1 MPDAQPQ
8 LLTPFDPL
16 DTVSI
21 MESVMYSNVEG
32 RNFGTAIREIVRS
45 RGLLWDLVSKDLR
58 ARYRNAVMGFVWAVL
73 QPLLMML
80 ILYFVF
86 GKIFGGRIV
95 GNGGREHHYALTLL
109 TGLIFWQF
117 FAAALGRATT
127 SLIDNADLIKKVY
140 FPREIIPLASMGNS
154 VVNLGIGFAV
164 LVAIYCSIEKHLP
177 GIGILWVGVV
187 FVIQCVLIT
196 GLALLC
202 SSLNVRFR
210 DVGYAVDVVLMMGFY
225 ATPIFYSA
233 EDLQRAAADY
243 PALLSVFALNP
254 LVGIV
259 SGYRTALLD
268 NAFPPLSEI
277 GWPIVCSLAVFML
290 GIVIFRRASST
301 IADHL

>member
-1 MPDAQPQ
+1 M
-8 LLTPFDPL
+8 
-16 DTVSI
+16 S
-21 MESVMYSNVEG
+21 SVVYSNVEG
-32 RNFGTAIREIVRS
+32 RGFGRELRTLVRS

-86 GKIFGGRIV
+86 GKIFAGRIASIS
-95 GNGGREHHYALTLL
+95 GQTHPYELMLL

-117 FAAALGRATT
+117 FASALGRATT

-140 FPREIIPLASMGNS
+140 FPREIIPIASMGNS
-154 VVNLGIGFAV
+154 VVNLAIGFAV
-164 LVAIYCSIEKHLP
+164 LMTMYCWIEGMP
-177 GIGILWVGVV
+177 GIGLLWVGVI
-187 FVIQCVLIT
+187 FAIQCVLLI
-196 GLALLC
+196 GLSLLC

-210 DVGYAVDVVLMMGFY
+210 DVGYAVDVALMMGFY
-225 ATPIFYSA
+225 ATPIFYSI
-233 EDLQRAAADY
+233 EDVQHAAVNY
-243 PALLSVFALNP
+243 PVVMSILALNP

-268 NAFPPLSEI
+268 NTFPALDQI
-277 GWPIVCSLAVFML
+277 AWPILCSLAVL
-290 GIVIFRRASST
+290 VIGIAVFRRYSPT